1 MSIEGEVREIKK
13 RTQRAII
20 DIIEHTEKAK
30 LVGVSYGS
38 LEKKYDRGIR
48 VLMTS
53 ATLKDIHRII
63 NIIKSHGLDVEN
75 VHIYELNKLIAI
87 EVFFDKRV

>member
-1 MSIEGEVREIKK
+1 MDIENEVEEIKRKVREI
-13 RTQRAII
+13 II

-38 LEKKYDRGIR
+38 MEKKYDRGIR
-48 VLMTS
+48 VMMTS
-53 ATLKDIHRII
+53 ATLKDIHRIV
-63 NIIKSHGLDVEN
+63 NIIKSYGLDVEN

>member
-1 MSIEGEVREIKK
+1 MSIEGEIRDIRK
-13 RTQRAII
+13 RTRKAII
-20 DIIEHTEKAK
+20 GIIESIEKAK

-48 VLMTS
+48 VMMTS
-53 ATLKDIHRII
+53 ATIRDIYKIM
-63 NIIKSHGLDVEN
+63 NIIKSQGLSIEN
-75 VHIYELNKLIAI
+75 IHIYELNRLVAI